1 MLASGRRADALL
13 AGAFEWSLCV
23 SGRGELL
30 FNISVMD
37 AVLRFIVGMTGYLQS
52 GQFPNFGPLNYLV
65 LFALVAVE
73 GPFST
78 LLGAAAA
85 SDGLMRP
92 GWVFVSAASGNLT
105 ADMVWYSIGYAG
117 RIEWVLRS
125 GKWLGVRR
133 SQVERLRRSM
143 VDHAAKILFFAKL
156 SAVLMIPSLLA
167 AGLAKS
173 PVRRWF
179 PFLVLGETIWTGSL
193 VLVGYYTTEAIK
205 SVEADLQAAA
215 LVGTA
220 AFILLLLNLA
230 RRSLRDRNA
239 LGDSAPDGLQDSP

>member
-1 MLASGRRADALL
+1 
-13 AGAFEWSLCV
+13 
-23 SGRGELL
+23 
-30 FNISVMD
+30 MD
-37 AVLRFIVGMTGYLQS
+37 AVLRFIVGLTGYMQS
-52 GQFPNFGPLNYLV
+52 GQFPDLGPLNYLV

-73 GPFST
+73 GPVST

-85 SDGLMRP
+85 SAGLMQP

-105 ADMVWYSIGYAG
+105 ADMIWYSIGYAG
-117 RIEWVLRS
+117 RIEWLLRS
-125 GKWLGVRR
+125 GNWLGVRR
-133 SQVERLRRSM
+133 SQLERLRRSM

-193 VLVGYYTTEAIK
+193 VLLGYYTTEAIK
-205 SVEADLQAAA
+205 NVEADVQAAA

-230 RRSLRDRNA
+230 RRSLRGGNA